1 MRTYPI
7 PELVDRA
14 GQIHCHSEPT
24 LRRSHVE
31 LQLLL
36 NMSRCPTPRFPYIG
50 LMGERAVGNPS
61 ASRLADAVAP
71 AIVASYDL
79 YQAAFVEITRRA
91 KERFERC
98 DWVGAVADA
107 AERLDL
113 YGHVI
118 DRLENEVSSV
128 LGERVTDRQVWAAMK
143 VAYSGLIAD
152 VPDYGP
158 AETFFNSATRR
169 IFATVGVDRNIE
181 FADSDFRPKPGVSP
195 GLPLR
200 IYQPAS
206 DLAELVATILGDCS
220 FDCDFEDSRRDARLV
235 ADRLATRLRSAGGS
249 DRVDRAEIMPALFF
263 RRKGV
268 YLFGRLYSG
277 PACIPLGLALLNSER
292 GIVVDAVLTDS
303 DDISIVFSFA
313 RSHFHVDLD
322 PAVETIRYLEL
333 LMPQKP
339 VAELYIAIGHH
350 KHGKTELY
358 RDLLRHL
365 RESEELFVF
374 APGIHGMVMVVFT
387 LPGYDVVFKVIRDR
401 FPAVKPMTP
410 NDVRRTYR
418 MVFRSE
424 RAGRLVEAQEFEHL
438 EFDRRRFAPELIEE
452 FRRDADETVEVTPDL
467 VVVHHAYVERRVTP
481 LDLYLREASDEAAQ
495 VAVHDFGQAIKDL
508 AANGIFPG
516 ELLPKNF
523 GVTRHSRVV
532 CYDYDELSFLTDFT
546 FRQLPPSRFDED
558 ELADESWFGVGPRDL
573 FPEEFRRFIGLPDH
587 LLEALGRSHG
597 EIFDVAY
604 WHDMQMRVTS
614 GEIIDLFPY
623 HPSRRLQ
630 QT

>member
-1 MRTYPI
+1 M
-7 PELVDRA
+7 A
-14 GQIHCHSEPT
+14 
-24 LRRSHVE
+24 
-31 LQLLL
+31 
-36 NMSRCPTPRFPYIG
+36 
-50 LMGERAVGNPS
+50 ERAVGDLA
-61 ASRLADAVAP
+61 ASRLADAVVP
-71 AIVASYDL
+71 AIVAGFDE
-79 YQAAFVEITRRA
+79 YQATFVGITRRA
-91 KERFERC
+91 KGRFERC
-98 DWVGAVADA
+98 DWRGAVTDA

-118 DRLENEVSSV
+118 DHLESDVRSA
-128 LGERVTDRQVWAAMK
+128 LGERVADRHVWAAMK
-143 VAYSGLIAD
+143 AAYSGLIAHR
-152 VPDYGP
+152 PDCGL
-158 AETFFNSATRR
+158 AETFFNSVTRR

-181 FADSDFRPKPGVSP
+181 FAGSDFQPPPGESP

-200 IYQPAS
+200 TYEPVS
-206 DLAELVATILGDCS
+206 DLAELVATILRDCS
-220 FDCDFEDSRRDARLV
+220 FDCDFEDSHRDARLV
-235 ADRLATRLRSAGGS
+235 ADRLATELRAVGGS
-249 DRVDRAEIMPALFF
+249 GRVDRAEIVPALFC

-277 PACIPLGLALLNSER
+277 PACVPLGLALLNSEH

-313 RSHFHVDLD
+313 RSHFHVNLD
-322 PAVETIRYLEL
+322 PAAEAVRYLHL
-333 LMPQKP
+333 LMPKKP
-339 VAELYIAIGHH
+339 IAELYIAIGHH

-452 FRRDADETVEVTPDL
+452 FRRDTDETVEVTSDL
-467 VVVHHAYVERRVTP
+467 VIVHHAYVERRVTP
-481 LDLYLREASDEAAQ
+481 LDLYLREASDEAARM
-495 VAVHDFGQAIKDL
+495 AVHDFGQAIKDL

-546 FRQLPPSRFDED
+546 FRELPASRFDED
-558 ELADESWFGVGPRDL
+558 DLADESWFGVGARDL

-587 LLEALGRSHG
+587 LLEVLDRSHG

-623 HPSRRLQ
+623 QPSRRLQ
-630 QT
+630 QI

>member
-1 MRTYPI
+1 MA
-7 PELVDRA
+7 D
-14 GQIHCHSEPT
+14 
-24 LRRSHVE
+24 
-31 LQLLL
+31 
-36 NMSRCPTPRFPYIG
+36 
-50 LMGERAVGNPS
+50 RAVGGLS
-61 ASRLADAVAP
+61 AGQFAAAVVP
-71 AIVASYDL
+71 AIVAGFDE
-79 YQAAFVEITRRA
+79 YQAAFMRITRRA
-91 KERFERC
+91 KDRFERC
-98 DWVGAVADA
+98 DWRGAVVDA

-118 DRLENEVSSV
+118 DHLESEVRSA
-128 LGERVTDRQVWAAMK
+128 LGERVADRNVWAAMK
-143 VAYSGLIAD
+143 AAYSPLIAD
-152 VPDYGP
+152 RQDYAL
-158 AETFFNSATRR
+158 AETFFNSVTRR

-181 FADSDFRPKPGVSP
+181 FADSDFQPPPTESP

-200 IYQPAS
+200 TYEPVS
-206 DLAELVATILGDCS
+206 DLAELVATILRDCS
-220 FDCDFEDSRRDARLV
+220 FDCEFEDSSRDARLV
-235 ADRLATRLRSAGGS
+235 ADRLATLLRSAGGC
-249 DRVDRAEIMPALFF
+249 DRVDRAEIIPALFC

-313 RSHFHVDLD
+313 RSHFHVELD
-322 PAVETIRYLEL
+322 PAVEAIRYLKL
-333 LMPQKP
+333 LMPKKAI
-339 VAELYIAIGHH
+339 AELYIAMGHH

-374 APGIHGMVMVVFT
+374 APGIHGMVMIVFT

-410 NDVRRTYR
+410 KDVRRTYR

-452 FRRDADETVEVTPDL
+452 FRRDTDETVEVTSDL
-467 VVVHHAYVERRVTP
+467 VVIHHAYVERRVTP
-481 LDLYLREASDEAAQ
+481 LDLYLREVSDEAARA
-495 VAVHDFGQAIKDL
+495 AVDDFGQAIKDL

-546 FRQLPPSRFDED
+546 FRELPPPLFDED
-558 ELADESWFGVGPRDL
+558 ELSDESWFGVGPRDL

-587 LLEALGRSHG
+587 LLEVLGRSHG
-597 EIFDVAY
+597 EMFDVAY

>member
-1 MRTYPI
+1 M
-7 PELVDRA
+7 A
-14 GQIHCHSEPT
+14 
-24 LRRSHVE
+24 
-31 LQLLL
+31 
-36 NMSRCPTPRFPYIG
+36 
-50 LMGERAVGNPS
+50 ERAAGDLS
-61 ASRLADAVAP
+61 AGRLAGAVVP
-71 AIVASYDL
+71 AIVAGFDG
-79 YQAAFVEITRRA
+79 YQAAFIGITQRA
-91 KERFERC
+91 KGRFERC
-98 DWVGAVADA
+98 DWRGAVADA

-118 DRLENEVSSV
+118 DRLESEVRAA
-128 LGERVTDRQVWAAMK
+128 LGERVADRHVWAAMK
-143 VAYSGLIAD
+143 ATYSGLIAHR
-152 VPDYGP
+152 PDYGL
-158 AETFFNSATRR
+158 AETFFNSVTRR

-181 FADSDFRPKPGVSP
+181 FADSDFQPPPGGSP

-200 IYQPAS
+200 TYEPVS
-206 DLAELVATILGDCS
+206 DLAELVATILRDCS

-249 DRVDRAEIMPALFF
+249 DRVDRAEIIPALFC

-322 PAVETIRYLEL
+322 PAVEAIRYLKL
-333 LMPQKP
+333 LMPKKP
-339 VAELYIAIGHH
+339 IAELYIAIGHH

-358 RDLLRHL
+358 RDLQRHL
-365 RESEELFVF
+365 RESDELFVF

-401 FPAVKPMTP
+401 FPAIKPMTP

-438 EFDRRRFAPELIEE
+438 EFDRRRFAPELIDE
-452 FRRDADETVEVTPDL
+452 FRRDTDETVEVTSDL
-467 VVVHHAYVERRVTP
+467 VIVHHAYVERRVTP
-481 LDLYLREASDEAAQ
+481 LDLYLREASDEAARM
-495 VAVHDFGQAIKDL
+495 AVNDFGQAIKDL

-546 FRQLPPSRFDED
+546 FRELPPPRFDED
-558 ELADESWFGVGPRDL
+558 ELSDESWFGVGPRDL
-573 FPEEFRRFIGLPDH
+573 FPEEFPRFIGLPDH
-587 LLEALGRSHG
+587 LLEVLGRSHG
-597 EIFDVAY
+597 EIFDSAY

-630 QT
+630 PT

>member
-1 MRTYPI
+1 M
-7 PELVDRA
+7 A
-14 GQIHCHSEPT
+14 
-24 LRRSHVE
+24 
-31 LQLLL
+31 
-36 NMSRCPTPRFPYIG
+36 
-50 LMGERAVGNPS
+50 ERPVRDPS
-61 ASRLADAVAP
+61 ASGLAATVGT
-71 AIVASYDL
+71 AIVAGFDG
-79 YQAAFVEITRRA
+79 YQGAHREITRRA
-91 KERFERC
+91 KSRFEHC
-98 DWVGAVADA
+98 DWHGAATDA
-107 AERLDL
+107 TERLDL
-113 YGHVI
+113 YGHAI
-118 DRLENEVSSV
+118 DHLESEVRTA
-128 LGERVTDRQVWAAMK
+128 LGGRVADRHVWAEIKAG
-143 VAYSGLIAD
+143 YSSLIAHRQD
-152 VPDYGP
+152 CGL
-158 AETFFNSATRR
+158 AETFFNSVTRR

-181 FADSDFRPKPGVSP
+181 FVDSDFDAPSPESP
-195 GLPLR
+195 GLSVRTYEPVT
-200 IYQPAS
+200 
-206 DLAELVATILGDCS
+206 DLTELVAHILRDCS
-220 FDCDFEDSRRDARLV
+220 FDCDFEDSGRDARLV
-235 ADRLATRLRSAGGS
+235 ADRLAARLRSAGSS
-249 DRVDRAEIMPALFF
+249 DRVDRAEINPALFC

-277 PACIPLGLALLNSER
+277 SVWIPLGLALLNSER

-313 RSHFHVDLD
+313 RSHFHVDLE
-322 PAVETIRYLEL
+322 PAVEAVRYLHL
-333 LMPQKP
+333 LMPMKP
-339 VAELYIAIGHH
+339 IAELYIAIGHH

-365 RESEELFVF
+365 RESEDLFVF

-452 FRRDADETVEVTPDL
+452 FRRDTDETVEVSSDL
-467 VVVHHAYVERRVTP
+467 VIVHHAYVERRVTP
-481 LDLYLREASDEAAQ
+481 LDLYLRQASGEAAQ
-495 VAVHDFGQAIKDL
+495 LAVHDFGQAIKDL

-546 FRQLPPSRFDED
+546 FREMPPSRFDED
-558 ELADESWFGVGPRDL
+558 DLSDESWFGVGARDL
-573 FPEEFRRFIGLPDH
+573 FPEEFRRFIGLPNN
-587 LLEALGRSHG
+587 LLEVLDRNHG

-604 WHDMQMRVTS
+604 WHDMQARVTG
-614 GEIIDLFPY
+614 GEIFDIFPY
-623 HPSRRLQ
+623 HSSRRLHS
-630 QT
+630 T

>member
-1 MRTYPI
+1 MLVPEQGYEFTTPI
-7 PELVDRA
+7 SSP
-14 GQIHCHSEPT
+14 
-24 LRRSHVE
+24 
-31 LQLLL
+31 
-36 NMSRCPTPRFPYIG
+36 RCGWPH
-50 LMGERAVGNPS
+50 
-61 ASRLADAVAP
+61 SRLQACFPCASLIGDHAVDGLPAGPLAEAVAP
-71 AIVASYDL
+71 EIVAGFDL
-79 YQAAFVEITRRA
+79 YQAAFMEITRRA
-91 KERFERC
+91 KDRFERC
-98 DWVGAVADA
+98 DWRGALADA
-107 AERLDL
+107 TERLDL
-113 YGHVI
+113 YGHAI
-118 DRLENEVSSV
+118 DRLVNEVRSA
-128 LGERVTDRQVWAAMK
+128 LGERVADRNLWATMK
-143 VAYSGLIAD
+143 AAYSGLT
-152 VPDYGP
+152 VGRPDYGL
-158 AETFFNSATRR
+158 AETFFNSVTRR

-181 FADSDFRPKPGVSP
+181 FADSDFQPPPGESP
-195 GLPLR
+195 ALSLR
-200 IYQPAS
+200 IYQPVS
-206 DLAELVATILGDCS
+206 DLTELIAAILHDCT
-220 FDCDFEDSRRDARLV
+220 FNCDFEDSRRDARLV
-235 ADRLATRLRSAGGS
+235 AVRLATQLRSATGS
-249 DRVDRAEIMPALFF
+249 DRLDRVEIIPALFC

-277 PACIPLGLALLNSER
+277 TTCIPLGLALLNSER

-322 PAVETIRYLEL
+322 PAVEAIRYLAL
-333 LMPQKP
+333 LMPKKP

-365 RESEELFVF
+365 RESTESFVF

-452 FRRDADETVEVTPDL
+452 FRRDADQTVELTSDL

-481 LDLYLREASDEAAQ
+481 LDVYLREASDDAAR
-495 VAVHDFGQAIKDL
+495 VAVLDFGQAIKDL

-546 FRQLPPSRFDED
+546 FRELPTPRFDED
-558 ELADESWFGVGPRDL
+558 DLSDESWFGVGPRDL

-587 LLEALGRSHG
+587 LLEALGRSHS
-597 EIFDVAY
+597 EIFDIAY
-604 WHDMQMRVTS
+604 WHDMQARVNS
-614 GEIIDLFPY
+614 GEIIDIFPY
-623 HPSRRLQ
+623 HPSLRLR